1 MPLLGGTTG
10 LFRAAGGLLAGCV
23 EGCCAAVTPDLR
35 ACCSVPFGND
45 VKLSRWI
52 ITISGVVDCC
62 SFTSFPAGT
71 PGTVGSGAKHPG
83 LAALCNR
90 TVEVRSDWDN
100 AFNNTASICA
110 WQSLG
115 LGDYP
120 PNSSF
125 ARDRVEATLGTFVSG
140 FGAPYTCSNTIINS
154 TPLIYSGRL
163 FVRVGLTTAAFVPK
177 SIFVDVGLWRGV
189 GGIPSHPT
197 GSSEALIFYTATSP
211 LIADVCRK
219 TSTFS
224 GQLCRNIHFSSDYVL
239 GGTVTATNLDPL

>member
-1 MPLLGGTTG
+1 MPIIGGTTG

-35 ACCSVPFGND
+35 ACCSVPFGNG

-100 AFNNTASICA
+100 AFNNTGSICA

-125 ARDRVEATLGTFVSG
+125 ARNRVEATLGTFV
-140 FGAPYTCSNTIINS
+140 FGVGATYTCSNTIINS
-154 TPLIYSGRL
+154 TPLIYS
-163 FVRVGLTTAAFVPK
+163 VAVGLYRGAGGLPSYPVTA
-177 SIFVDVGLWRGV
+177 
-189 GGIPSHPT
+189 
-197 GSSEALIFYTATSP
+197 SEALIFYTATSP

-219 TSTFS
+219 TSTFP
-224 GQLCRNIHFSSDYVL
+224 GQLCRNIHFSSDYVS
-239 GGTVTATNLDPL
+239 GGTITATNLDPL